1 MAKIV
6 ARMQDFLRLESSAG
20 LLLILAAALA
30 MVASNTALAS
40 GYDGLLST
48 MVAIQ
53 VGAYDISKPLLLW
66 INDGLMAVFFFLVG
80 LEIKREVL
88 EGELSTFDKAAL
100 PIFAA
105 IGGMAAPA
113 LIYAGFN
120 WTNPVTISGWA
131 IPAATDIA
139 FALGFLALAASR
151 APVSLKI
158 LLLAIAI
165 IDDLGAIAI
174 IALFYTANLSM
185 TALMFAA
192 AGIVALFIL
201 NRFGVKSA
209 APYVLV
215 GAVVWVFVL
224 KSGVHATLAGVVTAL
239 FIPMSG
245 KTKDSQSPLHR
256 LEHSLHPWVA
266 FMVLP
271 IFAFANAGLSFK
283 GITLEAM
290 LSPVPLGVALGLF
303 IGKPVG
309 VLTMSFLATRSGL
322 ARLPADISW
331 PQLAGVA
338 WLTGI
343 GFTMSLFIG
352 GLAFDNAALLNEVRL
367 GVIAGSI
374 ASAIAGCMIIAAA
387 SREKRSARP
396 RAATAAA

>member
-30 MVASNTALAS
+30 MIASNTALAA

-48 MVAIQ
+48 MVSIQ
-53 VGAYDISKPLLLW
+53 VGAYDITKPLLLW

-88 EGELSTFDKAAL
+88 EGELSTFDKASL

-113 LIYAGFN
+113 LVYVGFN
-120 WTNPVTISGWA
+120 WGNPETISGWA

-139 FALGFLALAASR
+139 FALGFLALAAAR

-174 IALFYTANLSM
+174 IALFYTANLSL
-185 TALMFAA
+185 TALTLAA
-192 AGIVALFIL
+192 IGIVALFAL
-201 NRFGVKSA
+201 NRMGVKSVT
-209 APYVLV
+209 PYVLV

-239 FIPMSG
+239 FIPMAG
-245 KTKDSQSPLHR
+245 KSAKAQSPLHG

-271 IFAFANAGLSFK
+271 VFAFANAGLSFD
-283 GITLEAM
+283 GITVEAM
-290 LSPVPLGVALGLF
+290 LSPVPLGIALGLF
-303 IGKPVG
+303 VGKPVG
-309 VLTMSFLATRSGL
+309 VLAMSYLATKTGL
-322 ARLPADISW
+322 ARLPADVSW
-331 PQLAGVA
+331 AQLAGVA

-352 GLAFDNAALLNEVRL
+352 GLAFDSAALLNEVRL

-374 ASAIAGCMIIAAA
+374 ASAIAGCSIIAAA
-387 SREKRSARP
+387 TKSTRSRSPAP
-396 RAATAAA
+396 APA